1 MPFEL
6 RPEPHPTLKPEG
18 DYLQRAWQ
26 QSVYP
31 LARQMGVP
39 IHLPPV
45 SPQPHTHLAF
55 EGFQYAREH
64 GKGNEY
70 NHRVLEAFFVESQDI
85 GDIGVL
91 TRLAGEVGLDEKEFE
106 EALRTRKYREAHQR
120 ALRHAYQE
128 AGVTGV
134 PMFVI
139 GEQVLTGLQG
149 RETLEAVI
157 EEELTAGRAGCP
169 KRRRPGYRRSSSPAS
184 SASDGMLMSGFGPS
198 GNGCWPGRAMKA
210 DFIPAHFAP
219 ATSQPCAATS
229 RHSDTSAPARP
240 AAHW

>member
-6 RPEPHPTLKPEG
+6 RPEPHPTLRPEG

-31 LARQMGVP
+31 IAGRLGAEIR
-39 IHLPPV
+39 LPQV

-55 EGFQYAREH
+55 EGFQCAKEH
-64 GKGNEY
+64 GKGNDY
-70 NHRVLEAFFVESQDI
+70 NHRVLRAFFVEGQDI

-91 TRLAGEVGLDEKEFE
+91 TRLAGEVGLYEKEFE
-106 EALRTRKYREAHQR
+106 AALRSRKYREAHRR
-120 ALRHAYQE
+120 ALRHAYEE

-139 GEQVLTGLQG
+139 GGQVLTGLQD

-157 EEELTAGRAGCP
+157 EEESKEGA
-169 KRRRPGYRRSSSPAS
+169 
-184 SASDGMLMSGFGPS
+184 
-198 GNGCWPGRAMKA
+198 
-210 DFIPAHFAP
+210 
-219 ATSQPCAATS
+219 
-229 RHSDTSAPARP
+229 
-240 AAHW
+240 

>member
-1 MPFEL
+1 MSRSSGCRSSFGPTRNATL
-6 RPEPHPTLKPEG
+6 RPEG

-31 LARQMGVP
+31 IARRMGVP
-39 IHLPPV
+39 IKLPTV

-55 EGFQYAREH
+55 EGYQYAREH

-70 NHRVLEAFFVESQDI
+70 NHRVLEAFFVEGQDI

-120 ALRHAYQE
+120 ALRHAYEE

-139 GEQVLTGLQG
+139 GEPGVDRLAGPGDAGGGDRGGVGGGQGGLTGPPRLHAFQ
-149 RETLEAVI
+149 
-157 EEELTAGRAGCP
+157 
-169 KRRRPGYRRSSSPAS
+169 
-184 SASDGMLMSGFGPS
+184 F
-198 GNGCWPGRAMKA
+198 
-210 DFIPAHFAP
+210 
-219 ATSQPCAATS
+219 
-229 RHSDTSAPARP
+229 ARP
-240 AAHW
+240 VRRATGS

>member
-6 RPEPHPTLKPEG
+6 RPYPNETLRPEG

-31 LARQMGVP
+31 IARSMGVP
-39 IHLPPV
+39 ITLPTV

-55 EGFQYAREH
+55 EGFQYAKDH
-64 GKGNEY
+64 GKDNDY
-70 NHRVLEAFFVESQDI
+70 NHRVLQAFFVESQDI

-91 TRLAGEVGLDEKEFE
+91 TRLAGAVGLDEKEFE

-139 GEQVLTGLQG
+139 GERVLTGLED

-157 EEELTAGRAGCP
+157 EEQLAAGRAG
-169 KRRRPGYRRSSSPAS
+169 
-184 SASDGMLMSGFGPS
+184 
-198 GNGCWPGRAMKA
+198 
-210 DFIPAHFAP
+210 
-219 ATSQPCAATS
+219 
-229 RHSDTSAPARP
+229 
-240 AAHW
+240 